1 MGLGDI
7 IRSFFS
13 RRANPALA
21 ELEAFA
27 EGRQGLEGFIEPRTA
42 TSTPTLLLVDREGV
56 HLRGP
61 VREPEE
67 GAELCRRLGIP
78 VYDARLVGYPRR
90 MKDYQK
96 RLRSDRVEDLDGSIA
111 ELERRLGEVPPEEP
125 PRR

>member
-7 IRSFFS
+7 IRGFFS
-13 RRANPALA
+13 RRGNPALA
-21 ELEAFA
+21 ELEVFA

-42 TSTPTLLLVDREGV
+42 TSPPTLLLVDREGA
-56 HLRGP
+56 HLRAP

-67 GAELCRRLGIP
+67 GADLCNRLGIP

-96 RLRSDRVEDLDGSIA
+96 RLRSGSAADLDASIA
-111 ELERRLGEVPPEEP
+111 ELERRLGDVPPEDP
-125 PRR
+125 SDR